1 MDSSLRRLQTIRFA
15 LLGSIVIYFVV
26 SLYSSARPEESPQ
39 MILVL
44 ALTSVVIAAAVFVL
58 RHKVL
63 APSAALAA
71 TQPED
76 TKALSL
82 WRTAH
87 IVMWALCEVIAM
99 YGLLLRYLGF
109 TVAQAAPFFVCGF
122 LLILALGPRLNKEA
136 N

>member
-1 MDSSLRRLQTIRFA
+1 ML
-15 LLGSIVIYFVV
+15 
-26 SLYSSARPEESPQ
+26 
-39 MILVL
+39 LVL

-87 IVMWALCEVIAM
+87 IDMWALCEVIAM

-122 LLILALGPRLNKEA
+122 VLILALGPRLAKEA